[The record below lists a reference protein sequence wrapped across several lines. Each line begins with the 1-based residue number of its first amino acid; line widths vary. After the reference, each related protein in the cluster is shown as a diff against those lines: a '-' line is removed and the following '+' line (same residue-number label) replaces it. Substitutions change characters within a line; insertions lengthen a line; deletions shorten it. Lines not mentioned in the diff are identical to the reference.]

1 MTQKTNRIEIDLV
14 PLKLFSRRISEGWA
28 MVPGYPLQPGDYA
41 VTMMP
46 PSFPQPRSNAS
57 RAAAHRASLSNERR
71 SAAATRAMP
80 ETIGAF
86 EGAI

>member
-1 MTQKTNRIEIDLV
+1 MTQKINRIEIDLV

-46 PSFPQPRSNAS
+46 PNFPEPRSNAS
-57 RAAAHRASLSNERR
+57 RAAAHRAIMNHERR
-71 SAAATRAMP
+71 SAAV
-80 ETIGAF
+80 
-86 EGAI
+86 